1 MSVVVGY
8 LPNPYGRAA
17 LAAAA
22 SEARRRG
29 VRLVVV
35 NATKGESLVDPAYA
49 SDAEITELERE
60 LAGSGV
66 EVDVRRVMG
75 ADVAEQIIGAAHETT
90 AELIVIGIR
99 HRSQVG
105 KMLMGS
111 VASRVLMEAPCWVL
125 CVKPDT
131 TD

>member
-17 LAAAA
+17 LAAAT